1 LNRKLTGVNEPE
13 RVFRKKKKKKKKERK
28 KERKSRNLVAVC
40 IYIYMTTGDKRATFS
55 LTASIS
61 SIV

>member
-13 RVFRKKKKKKKKERK
+13 RVFRKKKKKKKERK